1 MSEPETILDSLLKG
15 VYDVVLD
22 MDEGKLDPDT
32 EGLFDPDAF
41 GIALV
46 DMSGNVFAIGDTDI
60 PFPLQSMSK
69 AFSFDLAMSECG
81 PESVFERVGAEP
93 SGDPYN
99 AIELDSKN
107 RAPNALVNSGAITV
121 TAMLR
126 ESWGYKTPDETAER
140 IRELFSDFAGAQLDI
155 NQPVFEGM
163 VDTAHHNL
171 AIANLLRSQ
180 SRIADAVI
188 DTYAYLQQCAINVT
202 TTQLATMAAT
212 IANIGTN
219 PVTGVTVTD
228 PLSTRHTLS
237 VMATCGMYDGS
248 GEWMLNVGVPAKS
261 GVSGG
266 VVAVVN
272 RQLGIGVWSPRLDE
286 RGNSVRALR
295 ACAMLAE
302 ELGLHAFELSNPGS
316 SLLAAYLKND

>member
-1 MSEPETILDSLLKG
+1 MAILDSLLEG
-15 VYDVVLD
+15 VYEAVLD
-22 MDEGKLDPDT
+22 IDEGTLDPDT
-32 EGLFDPDAF
+32 EGLYDPDAF
-41 GIALV
+41 AIALV
-46 DMSGNVFAIGDTDI
+46 DMQGNAFTIGDTTTR
-60 PFPLQSMSK
+60 FPLQSMSK
-69 AFSFDLAMSECG
+69 AFAFDLALSECG
-81 PESVFERVGAEP
+81 PDAVFENVGVEP

-99 AIELDSKN
+99 SIALDSRN
-107 RAPNALVNSGAITV
+107 RAPNPLVNSGAITI
-121 TAMLR
+121 TSMLR
-126 ESWGYKTPDETAER
+126 AVWEMTPTEAARRIQDE
-140 IRELFSDFAGAQLDI
+140 FSKFAGEELDFDMG
-155 NQPVFEGM
+155 VYSEM

-180 SRIADAVI
+180 GRIADAAG
-188 DTYAYLQQCAINVT
+188 DTYTYLQQCSINVT

-219 PVTGVTVTD
+219 PVTGTVVTD

-237 VMATCGMYDGS
+237 LMASCGMYDGS

-272 RQLGIGVWSPRLDE
+272 RQLGVGAWSPRLDE
-286 RGNSVRALR
+286 HGNSVRALR

-316 SLLAAYLKND
+316 SLLAAYL